1 MYKSCSVSS
10 QAISAIFLVSGVT
23 ALQSL
28 GTFQQGEDVNLIQS
42 CDNSTYS
49 NISRITYP
57 NSTFLL
63 DAETIMNSTTN
74 DNYNYT
80 LTNSD
85 TPGPHIVY
93 GHCDE
98 DLVDTQW
105 VYDYEITSTG
115 LALTTQMSIL
125 YIGLL
130 AVIVFIFILMV
141 LLISVLPSDNN
152 RGEEGEIIS
161 INNLKFLRPVIWIS
175 IYGII
180 AAIMFITSN
189 IALAYISSGMIGSFL
204 FMIYKVMMWL
214 AIPLLVIYVVY
225 IIAKIFQDKEVK
237 NLIERGVQVGG
248 DI

>member
-1 MYKSCSVSS
+1 MEIKPFLL
-10 QAISAIFLVSGVT
+10 ILAIFLVSGVT

-130 AVIVFIFILMV
+130 AVLVFIFILMV
-141 LLISVLPSDNN
+141 LLIQ
-152 RGEEGEIIS
+152 
-161 INNLKFLRPVIWIS
+161 
-175 IYGII
+175 
-180 AAIMFITSN
+180 
-189 IALAYISSGMIGSFL
+189 
-204 FMIYKVMMWL
+204 
-214 AIPLLVIYVVY
+214 
-225 IIAKIFQDKEVK
+225 FQ
-237 NLIERGVQVGG
+237 
-248 DI
+248 

>member
-1 MYKSCSVSS
+1 MEIKP
-10 QAISAIFLVSGVT
+10 ILLILAIFLVSGVT

-130 AVIVFIFILMV
+130 AVLVFIFILMV